1 MFNIYFPYIVKIGLA
16 LILGLI
22 IGYEREN
29 QDKPAGLRDV
39 SLVTVG
45 ACIFGII
52 ALELPKIMPSITNVR
67 YDIGR
72 IFAYTI
78 VSIGF
83 LGSGVIMQTKHKL
96 EGITTAGVL
105 WSMVAVGLLCGIN
118 LSILAMISTGFIYF
132 ILKIKYIRI
141 KLERKKNDKKH

>member
-1 MFNIYFPYIVKIGLA
+1 MINFYFPYIIKIGLA

-29 QDKPAGLRDV
+29 QNKTAGLRDV

-45 ACIFGII
+45 ACLFAII
-52 ALELPKIMPSITNVR
+52 ALELPQLIPQNALIR

-72 IFAYTI
+72 IFAYAI

-132 ILKIKYIRI
+132 ILKIKYIRV
-141 KLERKKNDKKH
+141 KFLKRRKK